1 MQHATDPS
9 IPDAAALRRRDLGER
24 ITELRELHGIDRA
37 ELALMIDREEPLVG
51 DWENGLVHLTLEEAL
66 DIDEAM
72 GVPRGTLAAAGRYV
86 AEDVTPASAEE
97 VISVTEYD
105 HPKHLWRA
113 MKAALEL
120 GLGVRVRNQL
130 RVVENDETWRLT
142 EMEWL
147 LTVTG
152 GAFDPEEP
160 LD

>member
-1 MQHATDPS
+1 MNKVTDPS
-9 IPDAAALRRRDLGER
+9 VPDPAALRRRDVGER
-24 ITELRELHGIDRA
+24 ITELRELHGLDRA
-37 ELALMIDREEPLVG
+37 ELASMLDRQESLVG
-51 DWENGLVHLTLEEAL
+51 DWENGLVDLTLEEAL
-66 DIDEAM
+66 EVDEAI

-86 AEDVTPASAEE
+86 AEDVTPASAEDI
-97 VISVTEYD
+97 ISVTEYE

-120 GLGVRVRNQL
+120 GLGVWVRNQL

-142 EMEWL
+142 EMEWV
-147 LTVTG
+147 LTLTG